1 MRGIVNAF
9 RTLALL
15 AACLQ
20 VQSPARAYDIDNPGT
35 IGIPVRTIKA
45 LQCEFTVNHTGTIGR
60 SYRSGNSGEKLNI
73 TFAGLDFVKMTGQM
87 IGNAGASEVI
97 VLLSEEAIGT
107 QVHFVE
113 KTLVGNVNF
122 TSVFFFSDPKKGS
135 VGRVLDRQAFAV
147 HSRHGLIYDQAVITQ
162 ASGPCAIKY

>member
-97 VLLSEEAIGT
+97 VLLSQGNTRAETARICGIS
-107 QVHFVE
+107 VHTV
-113 KTLVGNVNF
+113 
-122 TSVFFFSDPKKGS
+122 SDYAKHGYRKLGI
-135 VGRVLDRQAFAV
+135 RNRAQAADLMLK
-147 HSRHGLIYDQAVITQ
+147 HTIRS
-162 ASGPCAIKY
+162 